1 LAIINYIY
9 PKTGEFKKDC
19 IKIFHN
25 FELWTEKALH
35 YFNKIGFNLKPKK
48 IKCFFSEQFL
58 FILEER
64 KAENIFMIYELD
76 ETNNFFESV
85 LIKCKRKEKI
95 LNIIKQNKFTEYINN
110 YNCNE
115 KYITNLEDS
124 NDFIFILS
132 KKGRIYDKTKKKDI
146 LISILLFNAKLR
158 GLIEKSKYYKI
169 KRREI

>member
-1 LAIINYIY
+1 
-9 PKTGEFKKDC
+9 
-19 IKIFHN
+19 
-25 FELWTEKALH
+25 
-35 YFNKIGFNLKPKK
+35 
-48 IKCFFSEQFL
+48 
-58 FILEER
+58 
-64 KAENIFMIYELD
+64 MIYELD

-158 GLIEKSKYYKI
+158 GLIEKSKYYQSLKKGEIFNLDLFLVNKNLFNEYLNNRGLKI
-169 KRREI
+169 IYDKINDIDILTKCNECLNIEKKTIFKKLYSKTGI